1 MKKSNKKFNSI
12 IRKLYRK
19 YNESAWQEEIKKAHT
34 FHEIKRLERVRRKG
48 YNFIN
53 ANFDENDIT
62 YDYNDL

>member
-34 FHEIKRLERVRRKG
+34 FHEIKRLKRLRDKHYDYVHCH
-48 YNFIN
+48 I
-53 ANFDENDIT
+53 DENDIM